1 MTEQDTAV
9 RAQTSKIL
17 YSPGSYMPKEI
28 EKYGYQA
35 SKPSRKTLI
44 TYQTFSSPG
53 IISSP
58 CTVQVEDGSNHVV
71 AETDTLYDRGTTV
84 CGTTG
89 TPNVTAVSC
98 MGATHDEKNHS
109 ATSITSRGIG
119 SICLRILS

>member
-1 MTEQDTAV
+1 
-9 RAQTSKIL
+9 
-17 YSPGSYMPKEI
+17 MPKEI
-28 EKYGYQA
+28 DEYNYQA

-58 CTVQVEDGSNHVV
+58 CTVQVEYGSNHLV

-98 MGATHDEKNHS
+98 MGATHHEKNYS
-109 ATSITSRGIG
+109 ATSITARGIG